1 LPILITTSRR
11 ECTLGIRARAAVF
24 VAITMILLAVMLLLL
39 AGSTL
44 TATFD
49 HLERRDGQRSM
60 KLVQNWML
68 GQSQEQ
74 ARNAQSYGAWNATY
88 KFITDHN
95 RAYIA
100 GNMTN
105 ANLASIHADF
115 FVFVDSAGRIVYS
128 KFVREISMRSQ
139 VLDYVRQAHAL
150 QVFGSTLS
158 VNDNVVGLPDVVVA
172 IGATP
177 IVTSQSKGPA
187 RGSLISGRFLDD
199 TTMLDASRQIGE
211 SVVWYPKDRQPLSG
225 TDYQRLLGGDTPLL
239 QQIAGETVGWGLV
252 SATIE
257 RTPAAVVRVPID
269 VSIAAEGANL
279 RRYTAVGL
287 AMFIVVS
294 ILVLVVVLDTSVLR
308 RLLLLTKRVR
318 QIGRSDIPG
327 NRVEVRG
334 RDEIGKLA
342 TDINGMLESIDR
354 SREQL
359 IDLAAH
365 DSLTGLFNRRRF
377 DEELA
382 RELAES
388 KRLQRGG
395 ALLWFDLD
403 NFKRVNDTHGHSVGD
418 EVLISFAELLKSES
432 RAYSALARFGGD
444 EFVMLVPGADHDEA
458 MQAAERLLELVGSH
472 IVAVG
477 GASVRLAMSV
487 GVALYPRDGD
497 TVEALLG
504 AADTA
509 MYESKRTGRGRVTE
523 FTAA

>member
-1 LPILITTSRR
+1 
-11 ECTLGIRARAAVF
+11 
-24 VAITMILLAVMLLLL
+24 MIVLAVLLLLL
-39 AGSTL
+39 AGSTI

-49 HLERRDGQRSM
+49 HLERRDGQRSV

-68 GQSQEQ
+68 GQSKEQ

-88 KFITDHN
+88 QFINDHN

-105 ANLASIHADF
+105 ANLASINADF
-115 FVFVDSAGRIVYS
+115 FVFVDPAGRIVYS
-128 KFVREISMRSQ
+128 KFVRETAMRSQ
-139 VLDYVRQAHAL
+139 VLDHVRQAHAL
-150 QVFGSTLS
+150 QVFDNTLS
-158 VNDNVVGLPDVVVA
+158 VNDDIVGLPDVVVV
-172 IGATP
+172 IGAAP

-187 RGSLISGRFLDD
+187 RGTLVSGRFLDN
-199 TTMLDASRQIGE
+199 TTMIDASHQIGE
-211 SVVWYPKDRQPLSG
+211 SVVWYPNDRQPLG
-225 TDYQRLLGGDTPLL
+225 AADYQRLHNGAGALL
-239 QQIAGETVGWGLV
+239 QQAAGVLVGWGLV

-257 RTPAAVVRVPID
+257 RTPAAVVMVPID
-269 VSIAAEGANL
+269 SSIAAEGVNL
-279 RRYTAVGL
+279 RRDTAIGL

-294 ILVLVVVLDTSVLR
+294 ILMLVVVLDTSVLR

-318 QIGRSDIPG
+318 QIGRSDTPG
-327 NRVEVRG
+327 DRVEVRG
-334 RDEIGKLA
+334 RDEVGKLA

-377 DEELA
+377 DEERA

-487 GVALYPRDGD
+487 GVAWYPRDGD

-504 AADTA
+504 AADNA
-509 MYESKRTGRGRVTE
+509 MYESKRTGRGRVTA